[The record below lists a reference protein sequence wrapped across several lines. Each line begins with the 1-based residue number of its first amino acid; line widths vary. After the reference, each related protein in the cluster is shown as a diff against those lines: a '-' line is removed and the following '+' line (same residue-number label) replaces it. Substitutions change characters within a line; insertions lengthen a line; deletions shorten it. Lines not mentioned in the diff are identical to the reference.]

1 MYTMEHG
8 QTQQST
14 LSKIFLDQTNT
25 RNTTKKVA
33 ASTEHSIKQSN
44 VLENS
49 IETEAVPK

>member
-1 MYTMEHG
+1 MDKPNNQPFPNFSWIKQIQG
-8 QTQQST
+8 ILQ
-14 LSKIFLDQTNT
+14 
-25 RNTTKKVA
+25 KKVA